1 MYNSQL
7 KCSSTRWVKNICAAA
22 AAEYIVRS
30 AQVVL
35 RDLYTRWDDGKMLV
49 RRADAS
55 GLWMGKGARTKKVV
69 LRV

>member
-1 MYNSQL
+1 M
-7 KCSSTRWVKNICAAA
+7 
-22 AAEYIVRS
+22 
-30 AQVVL
+30 VL

-55 GLWMGKGARTKKVV
+55 GLWMGKGARTKKFV